1 MNDRARPAGASG
13 GTVQTPVERGKR
25 GCSPPQSTPQGQKRR
40 EMQAVERL
48 ERVTLG
54 EAGGRA
60 IALFR
65 DGESH
70 DSTPV
75 TLEGV
80 SGDAVLGGAQAALA
94 APARKRRSGF
104 RVRDD
109 RRYDLT
115 RPTDEPANLSG
126 S

>member
-1 MNDRARPAGASG
+1 
-13 GTVQTPVERGKR
+13 
-25 GCSPPQSTPQGQKRR
+25 
-40 EMQAVERL
+40 MQAVERL
-48 ERVTLG
+48 ERVSLG

-60 IALFR
+60 IALFS

-75 TLEGV
+75 TLEGG
-80 SGDAVLGGAQAALA
+80 SGGAVPGGAQAALA
-94 APARKRRSGF
+94 PPARERRSSF

-109 RRYDLT
+109 RRYDLS
-115 RPTDEPANLSG
+115 RPLDEPANLVG